1 MGLYPTHVFLDLKN
15 MICRSE
21 NLCTT
26 TVLIIMLF
34 VTHLSK
40 SCTPLQSGCSLWSYC
55 DFIISLINFAAIVVT
70 KTFATD
76 AYEPV
81 FSLEILQGA
90 VFGQKFLADSC
101 VYASGSL
108 PTLGRGLIVFDRC
121 ETCDCTTG
129 IPLSAADDR
138 VSVL

>member
-1 MGLYPTHVFLDLKN
+1 

-21 NLCTT
+21 HLCTT

-34 VTHLSK
+34 VTYLSK
-40 SCTPLQSGCSLWSYC
+40 SYTPLQSGCSTWSFC
-55 DFIISLINFAAIVVT
+55 DLINFAVPVVT

-81 FSLEILQGA
+81 FSSEILQGA
-90 VFGQKFLADSC
+90 VFGQEFLADSC

-121 ETCDCTTG
+121 ETCDCMTG